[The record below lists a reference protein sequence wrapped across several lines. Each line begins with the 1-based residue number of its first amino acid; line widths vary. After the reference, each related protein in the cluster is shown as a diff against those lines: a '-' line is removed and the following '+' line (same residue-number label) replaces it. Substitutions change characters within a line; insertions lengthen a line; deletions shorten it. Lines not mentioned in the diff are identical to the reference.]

1 MTALRPI
8 AVLDTHE
15 VTNQPPPLEDL
26 DLFHADRALGEAV
39 ARAGGAGHAGRL
51 SALGV
56 RVGSAEVQDW
66 GAQAN
71 RHAPEL
77 ETFDRFGRRV
87 DEVRFH
93 PIPLYVMARC

>member
-1 MTALRPI
+1 MRQGGTTPDRCAQRPTA
-8 AVLDTHE
+8 
-15 VTNQPPPLEDL
+15 
-26 DLFHADRALGEAV
+26 
-39 ARAGGAGHAGRL
+39 ARGG
-51 SALGV
+51 

-93 PIPLYVMARC
+93 PAYHELMRLGLESRLGWEAKKSA